1 MKEMTEKPLVLKKKI
16 TRLLK
21 LSQEAMVLSTE
32 IFRDVIVPQNIIQ
45 KFNEVL
51 NGVGLATKILT
62 GKKIELKKEFPEKKK
77 ISIE

>member
-1 MKEMTEKPLVLKKKI
+1 MKEMTEKSLVLKKKI

-21 LSQEAMVLSTE
+21 LSQEAMTLSTE
-32 IFRDVIVPQNIIQ
+32 IFRDVIIPQNIIQ

-51 NGVGLATKILT
+51 SGVGLATKLLA
-62 GKKIELKKEFPEKKK
+62 GKKIELKKDFPEKKK